1 MITQIRHTGI
11 TVQNLEK
18 CLNFFVDKLGFQ
30 IVKRMD
36 ESGDYIDAMH
46 NLSGVVVTTV
56 KIEAHDGNIIELLK
70 FKSHKVEDDES
81 WSGKIYSTG
90 LTHLAFTVRDL
101 NKTYEDLKNK
111 GVKFNAPPQY
121 SPDGYA
127 KVTFCR
133 GPEGLFLELVEVRDQ
148 LN

>member
-18 CLNFFVDKLGFQ
+18 CLNFFVDKLGVQ

-56 KIEAHDGNIIELLK
+56 KIEAPDGNIIELLK

-90 LTHLAFTVRDL
+90 LTHLAERFTFKPL
-101 NKTYEDLKNK
+101 
-111 GVKFNAPPQY
+111 
-121 SPDGYA
+121 
-127 KVTFCR
+127 
-133 GPEGLFLELVEVRDQ
+133 
-148 LN
+148 